1 MNNFCNICPNQC
13 NVSRSANHLGRCG
26 AERDIKIA
34 KYYLHPFEE
43 PIISG
48 SKGSGTIFFTGC
60 PLKCVF
66 CQNYELSRNVRG
78 KTISPKELADIY
90 KRLEDMGAHNINLV
104 TPSHYTDKI
113 IESFEIYKPLIPVV
127 YNTHSYESL
136 ETLKTIDKYVDIY
149 LPDLKFYN
157 GEISKRY
164 TGLFNYFEHA
174 SKSIEFMM
182 NSKKTV
188 IDNGIMKSGVIVRH
202 LVLPLSSNDSIDI
215 INWFAKNK
223 KNGAY
228 ISIMSQYTPFG
239 KIENFPELNRKIT
252 KKEYTRVLNA
262 LYDSGIEN
270 YFLQELSSSDTKF
283 IPTWDF

>member
-1 MNNFCNICPNQC
+1 MNNFCNICPNKC

-48 SKGSGTIFFTGC
+48 SKGSGAIFFTGC

-104 TPSHYTDKI
+104 TPSHYADKI
-113 IESFEIYKPLIPVV
+113 IESFEIYKPQIPVV

-136 ETLKTIDKYVDIY
+136 ETLKTIDKYIDIY
-149 LPDLKFYN
+149 LPDLKF
-157 GEISKRY
+157 
-164 TGLFNYFEHA
+164 
-174 SKSIEFMM
+174 
-182 NSKKTV
+182 
-188 IDNGIMKSGVIVRH
+188 
-202 LVLPLSSNDSIDI
+202 
-215 INWFAKNK
+215 
-223 KNGAY
+223 
-228 ISIMSQYTPFG
+228 
-239 KIENFPELNRKIT
+239 
-252 KKEYTRVLNA
+252 
-262 LYDSGIEN
+262 
-270 YFLQELSSSDTKF
+270 
-283 IPTWDF
+283 

>member
-1 MNNFCNICPNQC
+1 MNNFCNICPNKC
-13 NVSRSANHLGRCG
+13 NVLRTEKNLGRCG

-48 SKGSGTIFFTGC
+48 SKGSGAIFFTGC

-66 CQNYELSRNVRG
+66 CQNYELSRNIRG

-113 IESFEIYKPLIPVV
+113 IESFEIYKPQIPVV

-223 KNGAY
+223 KNNAY

>member
-1 MNNFCNICPNQC
+1 MNNFCNICPNKC
-13 NVSRSANHLGRCG
+13 NVLRTENSLGRCG

-48 SKGSGTIFFTGC
+48 TNGSGTIFFTGC
-60 PLKCVF
+60 PMRCVF
-66 CQNYELSRNVRG
+66 CQNYEVSRNQRG
-78 KTISPKELADIY
+78 KKISPKELSEIY
-90 KRLEDMGAHNINLV
+90 KHLEDLGAHNINLV
-104 TPSHYTDKI
+104 TPSHYTDRI
-113 IESFEIYKPLIPVV
+113 IESFEIYKPNIPIV

-136 ETLKTIDKYVDIY
+136 ETLSKIDKYIDIY
-149 LPDLKFYN
+149 LPDLKFYDS
-157 GEISKRY
+157 EISKRY
-164 TGLFNYFEHA
+164 TGLSNYFEHA

-188 IDNGIMKSGVIVRH
+188 IQNGIMKSGVILRH
-202 LVLPLSSNDSIDI
+202 LVLPLSSNDSTQI
-215 INWFAKNK
+215 IKWFSSHQ

-239 KIENFPELNRKIT
+239 NIEKYPELNRKIT
-252 KKEYTRVLNA
+252 KKEYNRVLNA
-262 LYDSGIEN
+262 IYDSDITN
-270 YFLQELSSSDTKF
+270 YFIQELSSSDTKF